1 MAWQYLPRKPSSGDR
16 SIEEM
21 SDADAEVAK
30 LACEQVRMLVF
41 LYIMSALLYYSN
53 CRMEEQ
59 MSYREKIAWLSLT
72 AMALTFGPYF
82 AFAGRPAAMDKPM
95 PNLHLLWLYAMA
107 AGVQMAIQG
116 IGRLWLRRKERLEGN
131 LQPPDERD
139 RAIEYRSVRA
149 AYGVLIAG
157 MILVGCVMPFNSSGW
172 RIINAALAMIVAAEV
187 VHYATAVFSY
197 RRYA

>member
-1 MAWQYLPRKPSSGDR
+1 MSNPDAEAAKLMCERVLMLNFLDM
-16 SIEEM
+16 M
-21 SDADAEVAK
+21 SD
-30 LACEQVRMLVF
+30 F
-41 LYIMSALLYYSN
+41 LYNSN
-53 CRMEEQ
+53 CRMEEE
-59 MSYREKIAWLSLT
+59 MSYREKLAWLSLT

-82 AFAGRPAAMDKPM
+82 AFAGRSAEMDKPM
-95 PNLHLLWLYAMA
+95 PNLHLLWLFAIA

-116 IGRLWLRRKERLEGN
+116 IGRLWLRHKEQLEGN

-139 RAIEYRSVRA
+139 RVIEYRSVRA

-172 RIINAALAMIVAAEV
+172 RIINTALAMIVAAEV